1 VYYAQK
7 ITIFIALQNLKM
19 SLLLSDLMAFLMK
32 HELEEIVPMNKRKFL
47 FVPFLIIATLIG
59 QDDNKEK
66 FHFEFE
72 TDSIELRIGESKEIT
87 IKLLDESGK
96 LAQNKFYVFGQ
107 RKALSVSPRI
117 SDSTGVATVTL
128 KAHKPGRLSV
138 STQTITVKRDDR
150 VRDKLAVNVPFP
162 PIDHIVFN
170 QTPSKLYTKTSTS
183 FSVEVIDEAGLTRE
197 NADVKLK
204 SSNTAVADF
213 DIFGNL
219 ETKRIG
225 RVTVSATAEG
235 VTEQFNVRVVK
246 NPVRS
251 VTLSAEKDEI
261 RTGDVLALN
270 AKAFNRSDRAIDDAP
285 ITYTYIGQADYGKFG
300 LPAAGLVTDDG
311 RFVAETAGL
320 YTLIASSGGYSAQKT
335 IKVVPR
341 NVQKK
346 AKLVGHGLISDVLTS
361 DLWVWAG
368 VDQHEG
374 KDFAVTGT
382 WGSNGEAY
390 FWDVTNPDSMIII
403 DTITVDARTV
413 NDVKISEDGRV
424 GVITREGASNRKNG
438 FVVLDV
444 TDPYN
449 VTISAEYNDDMT
461 GGVHNVFIYEN
472 HIYAVNNGR
481 KYDIINIDDPSNPFR
496 VGVYEMDTP
505 GHSIHDVWIENGIAY
520 SSNWSDGVVAVDIGA
535 MKFDEADRSNTQFNP
550 LLAKA
555 GQGSPSNP
563 IKLAEMG
570 DPNGLNH
577 AAFPFLSKSTGN
589 FYIVGG
595 DETFPWGV
603 RATRGEPS
611 NPRGGFHFLNFTD
624 PDNPKED
631 AVYQVPEAGSHNLWV
646 YDDVLMAAFYQG
658 GLRVVDISGELLG
671 DIYNQGREIAVYQSS
686 HKEGKIPNAPMV
698 WGAQPYKD
706 YIFFADMN
714 SGLYCIQLEDLEKG
728 PGAP

>member
-1 VYYAQK
+1 
-7 ITIFIALQNLKM
+7 
-19 SLLLSDLMAFLMK
+19 MK
-32 HELEEIVPMNKRKFL
+32 HTLLILQIFL
-47 FVPFLIIATLIG
+47 FSIVFG
-59 QDDNKEK
+59 QNDNVEK
-66 FHFEFE
+66 LQFEFE
-72 TDSIELRIGESKEIT
+72 ADSIELNVGETKELT
-87 IKLLDESGK
+87 IKLLNEDGDLS
-96 LAQNKFYVFGQ
+96 QNSFYVFGQ
-107 RKALSVSPRI
+107 RRALSVSPRT
-117 SDSTGVATVTL
+117 SDSTGIATVTV
-128 KAHKPGRLSV
+128 KAHKPGRLRLSV
-138 STQTITVKRDDR
+138 QSITVKRDDR
-150 VRDKLAVNVPFP
+150 VRDKLVVNVPFP
-162 PIDHIVFN
+162 PIDHLVFN

-183 FSVEVIDEAGLTRE
+183 FSVEVIDEAGLTRN

-219 ETKRIG
+219 ETKRTG
-225 RVTVSATAEG
+225 RVTVSATVEEI
-235 VTEQFNVRVVK
+235 TESFKIRVVK
-246 NPVRS
+246 NATRQ
-251 VTLSAEKDEI
+251 VTLSIDREEI

-270 AKAFNRSDRAIDDAP
+270 AKALNRSGRTIDDAP
-285 ITYTYIGQADYGKFG
+285 ITYSYLGQANYGEFA

-320 YTLIASSGGYSAQKT
+320 YTMIASSNGYSAQKT

-341 NVQKK
+341 DVKK
-346 AKLVGHGLISDVLTS
+346 QVKLVGHGLISDVLTG
-361 DLWVWAG
+361 DLWIWAG
-368 VDQHEG
+368 VDKHEG

-424 GVITREGASNRKNG
+424 GVMTREGASNRKNG
-438 FVVLDV
+438 FVILDV
-444 TDPYN
+444 SDPYN

-472 HIYAVNNGR
+472 HVYAVNNGR

-496 VGVYEMDTP
+496 VGVYELDTP

-520 SSNWSDGVVAVDIGA
+520 SSNWSDGVVAVDIGG

-563 IKLAEMG
+563 VKLASMG
-570 DPNGLNH
+570 DPTGRNH
-577 AAFPFLSKSTGN
+577 AAFPFLSESTGN
-589 FYIVGG
+589 FYIISG
-595 DETFPWGV
+595 DENFPWGV
-603 RATRGEPS
+603 MATKGQPS
-611 NPRGGFHFLNFTD
+611 NPRGGYHFLNFTD
-624 PDNPKED
+624 PDNPKEE
-631 AVYQVPEAGSHNLWV
+631 AIYEVPEAGSHNLWV
-646 YDDVLMAAFYQG
+646 FGDILIAGNYQA

-671 DIYNQGREIAVYQSS
+671 DIYKQGREIGHYVPY

-714 SGLYCIQLEDLEKG
+714 SGLYCIKLEDIKKDSG
-728 PGAP
+728 TP

>member
-1 VYYAQK
+1 
-7 ITIFIALQNLKM
+7 
-19 SLLLSDLMAFLMK
+19 
-32 HELEEIVPMNKRKFL
+32 MNKRKFL
-47 FVPFLIIATLIG
+47 ILPLLLISIIIG
-59 QDDNKEK
+59 QDNKK
-66 FHFEFE
+66 FTFEFE
-72 TDSIELRIGESKEIT
+72 SDSIELRIGESKEIT
-87 IKLLDESGK
+87 IKLLDENGK
-96 LAQNKFYVFGQ
+96 LAQNPFYVFGQ
-107 RKALSVSPRI
+107 RKSLSVSPRI

-128 KAHKPGRLSV
+128 KAHKPGRLSL

-150 VRDKLAVNVPFP
+150 VRSSLVVNVPSP
-162 PIDHIVFN
+162 PIDRIVFN
-170 QTPSKLYTKTSTS
+170 QTPSKLYVGTATAL
-183 FSVEVIDEAGLTRE
+183 SVEVFDEAELNRSE
-197 NADVKLK
+197 LNVKLE
-204 SSNTAVADF
+204 SSNTKVADF
-213 DIFGNL
+213 DAFGNL
-219 ETKRIG
+219 ETRKTGKTR
-225 RVTVSATAEG
+225 VSATVQN
-235 VTEQFNVRVVK
+235 VTESFNVRVVK
-246 NPVRS
+246 NPTRKVS
-251 VTLSAEKDEI
+251 LSIDKEEI

-270 AKAFNRSDRAIDDAP
+270 AKALNRLGRTINDMP
-285 ITYTYIGQADYGKFG
+285 ITYSYLGQSNYGEFG
-300 LPAAGLVTDDG
+300 LPASGLVADDG
-311 RFVAETAGL
+311 RFVAETAGI

-341 NVQKK
+341 DVKK
-346 AKLVGHGLISDVLTS
+346 QVKLVGHGLISDVLTG

-368 VDQHEG
+368 VDKHEG

-390 FWDVTNPDSMIII
+390 FWDVTDPSKMVII

-424 GVITREGASNRKNG
+424 GVMTREGASNRKNG
-438 FVVLDV
+438 FVILDV

-449 VTISAEYNDDMT
+449 VKITAEYNDDMT

-472 HIYAVNNGR
+472 HVYAVNNGR

-496 VGVYEMDTP
+496 VGVFEMDTP
-505 GHSIHDVWIENGIAY
+505 GHSLHDVWIENGIAY
-520 SSNWSDGVVAVDIGA
+520 SSNWSDGVVAVDIGG
-535 MKFDEADRSNTQFNP
+535 MKFDEADRSQSQFNP

-589 FYIVGG
+589 FYIISG
-595 DETFPWGV
+595 DENFPWGV
-603 RATRGEPS
+603 MATQGKPS

-631 AVYQVPEAGSHNLWV
+631 AIYEVPEAGSHNLWV
-646 YDDVLMAAFYQG
+646 YGDILIAGNYQA

-671 DIYNQGREIAVYQSS
+671 DIYKQGREIGYYVPY
-686 HKEGKIPNAPMV
+686 HKDGKIPNAPMV

-706 YIFFADMN
+706 YIFFVDMN
-714 SGLYCIQLEDLEKG
+714 SGLYCIELKELEKRSGRIG
-728 PGAP
+728 PG

>member
-1 VYYAQK
+1 
-7 ITIFIALQNLKM
+7 
-19 SLLLSDLMAFLMK
+19 MK
-32 HELEEIVPMNKRKFL
+32 HTLFILQIFL
-47 FVPFLIIATLIG
+47 FSIVFG
-59 QDDNKEK
+59 QNENKEK
-66 FHFEFE
+66 FQFEFE
-72 TDSIELRIGESKEIT
+72 MDSIELHVGETKELT
-87 IKLLDESGK
+87 IKLLNEDGDLS
-96 LAQNKFYVFGQ
+96 QNPFYVFGQ

-117 SDSTGVATVTL
+117 SDSTGIATVTL
-128 KAHKPGRLSV
+128 KAHKPGRLSL
-138 STQTITVKRDDR
+138 STQTITVKREDR
-150 VRDKLAVNVPFP
+150 IRANLIVNVPWP
-162 PIDHIVFN
+162 PLDRIVFN
-170 QTPSKLYTKTSTS
+170 QKPSKLYSGTTTPL
-183 FSVEVIDEAGLTRE
+183 SVEVFDEADLNRSE
-197 NADVKLK
+197 LNVKLT
-204 SSNTAVADF
+204 SSNKNVAEF

-219 ETKRIG
+219 ETKKTG
-225 RVTVSATAEG
+225 RTTISATVEEIAES
-235 VTEQFNVRVVK
+235 FKVRVVK
-246 NPVRS
+246 NPTRK
-251 VTLSAEKDEI
+251 VTLSIDREEI

-270 AKAFNRSDRAIDDAP
+270 AEALNRSDRAEDDVP
-285 ITYTYIGQADYGKFG
+285 ITYSYLGQADYGEFA

-311 RFVAETAGL
+311 RFVAETAGI
-320 YTLIASSGGYSAQKT
+320 YTLIASSNGYSAQKT

-341 NVQKK
+341 DVNKEV
-346 AKLVGHGLISDVLTS
+346 KLVGHGLISDVLTG

-368 VDQHEG
+368 VDKHEG

-390 FWDVTNPDSMIII
+390 FWDVTNPDSLIII

-438 FVVLDV
+438 FVILDV
-444 TDPYN
+444 SDPYN

-472 HIYAVNNGR
+472 HVYAVNNGR

-520 SSNWSDGVVAVDIGA
+520 SSNWSDGVVAVDIGG
-535 MKFDEADRSNTQFNP
+535 MKFDEADRSQSQFNP

-563 IKLAEMG
+563 VKLASMG
-570 DPNGLNH
+570 DPTGRNH

-589 FYIVGG
+589 FYIIAG
-595 DETFPWGV
+595 DENFPWGV

-624 PDNPKED
+624 PENPKED
-631 AVYQVPEAGSHNLWV
+631 AVYQVPEAGSHNMWIFG
-646 YDDVLMAAFYQG
+646 DVLIAGNYQG
-658 GLRVVDISGELLG
+658 GLRIVDISGELLG

>member
-1 VYYAQK
+1 
-7 ITIFIALQNLKM
+7 
-19 SLLLSDLMAFLMK
+19 MK
-32 HELEEIVPMNKRKFL
+32 HTLFILQIFL
-47 FVPFLIIATLIG
+47 FSIVFG
-59 QDDNKEK
+59 QNENKEK
-66 FHFEFE
+66 FQFEFE
-72 TDSIELRIGESKEIT
+72 MDSIELHVGETKELT
-87 IKLLDESGK
+87 IKLLNEDGDLS
-96 LAQNKFYVFGQ
+96 QNPFYVFGQ

-117 SDSTGVATVTL
+117 SDSTGIATVTL
-128 KAHKPGRLSV
+128 KAHKPGRLSL
-138 STQTITVKRDDR
+138 STQTITVKREDR
-150 VRDKLAVNVPFP
+150 IRANLIVNVPWP
-162 PIDHIVFN
+162 PLDRIVFN
-170 QTPSKLYTKTSTS
+170 QKPSKLYSGTTTPL
-183 FSVEVIDEAGLTRE
+183 SVEVFDEADLNRSE
-197 NADVKLK
+197 LNVKLT
-204 SSNTAVADF
+204 SSNKNVAEF

-219 ETKRIG
+219 ETKKTG
-225 RVTVSATAEG
+225 RTTISATVEEIAES
-235 VTEQFNVRVVK
+235 FKVRVVK
-246 NPVRS
+246 NPTRK
-251 VTLSAEKDEI
+251 VTLSIDREEI

-270 AKAFNRSDRAIDDAP
+270 AEALNRSDRAEDDVP
-285 ITYTYIGQADYGKFG
+285 ITYSYLGQADYGEFA

-320 YTLIASSGGYSAQKT
+320 YTLIASSNGYSAQKT

-341 NVQKK
+341 DVNKEV
-346 AKLVGHGLISDVLTS
+346 KLVGHGLISDVLTG

-368 VDQHEG
+368 VDEHEG

-390 FWDVTNPDSMIII
+390 FWDVTNPDSLIII

-438 FVVLDV
+438 FVILDV
-444 TDPYN
+444 SDPYN

-472 HIYAVNNGR
+472 HVYAVNNGR
-481 KYDIINIDDPSNPFR
+481 KYDIINIDDPKNPFR
-496 VGVYEMDTP
+496 VGVYELDTP

-520 SSNWSDGVVAVDIGA
+520 SSNWSDGVVAVDIGG
-535 MKFDEADRSNTQFNP
+535 MKFDEADRSKSQFNP

-563 IKLAEMG
+563 VKLASMG
-570 DPNGLNH
+570 DPTGRNH

-595 DETFPWGV
+595 DENFPWGV

-611 NPRGGFHFLNFTD
+611 NPRGGYHFLNFTD

-631 AVYQVPEAGSHNLWV
+631 AIYQVPEAGSHNMWV
-646 YDDVLMAAFYQG
+646 YDDVLIAGNYQG
-658 GLRVVDISGELLG
+658 GLRIVDISGELLG

-706 YIFFADMN
+706 YIYFADMN

-728 PGAP
+728 PGTP

>member
-1 VYYAQK
+1 
-7 ITIFIALQNLKM
+7 
-19 SLLLSDLMAFLMK
+19 
-32 HELEEIVPMNKRKFL
+32 MNKRKFL
-47 FVPFLIIATLIG
+47 ILPLLLISIIIG
-59 QDDNKEK
+59 QDNKK
-66 FHFEFE
+66 FTFEFE
-72 TDSIELRIGESKEIT
+72 SDSIELRIGESKEIT
-87 IKLLDESGK
+87 IKLLDENGK
-96 LAQNKFYVFGQ
+96 LAQNPFYVFGQ
-107 RKALSVSPRI
+107 RKSLSVSPRI

-128 KAHKPGRLSV
+128 KAHKPGRLSL

-150 VRDKLAVNVPFP
+150 VRSSLVVNVPSP
-162 PIDHIVFN
+162 PIDRIVFN
-170 QTPSKLYTKTSTS
+170 QTPSKLYVGTATAL
-183 FSVEVIDEAGLTRE
+183 SVEVFDEAELNRSE
-197 NADVKLK
+197 LNVKLE
-204 SSNTAVADF
+204 SSNTKVADF
-213 DIFGNL
+213 DAFGNL
-219 ETKRIG
+219 ETKKTGKTR
-225 RVTVSATAEG
+225 VSATVQN
-235 VTEQFNVRVVK
+235 VTESFNVRVVK
-246 NPVRS
+246 NPTRKVS
-251 VTLSAEKDEI
+251 LSIDKEEI
-261 RTGDVLALN
+261 RTGDVLTLN
-270 AKAFNRSDRAIDDAP
+270 AKALNRLGRTINDMP
-285 ITYTYIGQADYGKFG
+285 ITYSYLGQSNYGEFG
-300 LPAAGLVTDDG
+300 LPASGLVADDG
-311 RFVAETAGL
+311 RFVAETAGI

-346 AKLVGHGLISDVLTS
+346 AKLIGHGLITDVITS

-368 VDQHEG
+368 VDKHEG

-390 FWDVTNPDSMIII
+390 FWDVTDPSKMVII

-424 GVITREGASNRKNG
+424 GVMTREGASNRKNG
-438 FVVLDV
+438 FVILDV

-449 VTISAEYNDDMT
+449 VKITAEYNDDMT

-472 HIYAVNNGR
+472 HVYAVNNGR

-496 VGVYEMDTP
+496 VGVFEMDTP
-505 GHSIHDVWIENGIAY
+505 GHSLHDVWIENGIAY
-520 SSNWSDGVVAVDIGA
+520 SSNWSDGVVAVDIGG
-535 MKFDEADRSNTQFNP
+535 MKFDEADRSQSQFNP

-603 RATRGEPS
+603 MATQGKPS

-631 AVYQVPEAGSHNLWV
+631 AIYEVPEAGSHNLWV
-646 YDDVLMAAFYQG
+646 YGDILIAGNYQA

-671 DIYNQGREIAVYQSS
+671 DIYKQGREIGYYVPY
-686 HKEGKIPNAPMV
+686 HKDGKIPNAPMV

-706 YIFFADMN
+706 YIFFVDMN
-714 SGLYCIQLEDLEKG
+714 SGLYCIQLEKIGKRSGRIG
-728 PGAP
+728 PG

>member
-1 VYYAQK
+1 MKQ
-7 ITIFIALQNLKM
+7 TLFILQLFM
-19 SLLLSDLMAFLMK
+19 FS
-32 HELEEIVPMNKRKFL
+32 IVFGQNKN
-47 FVPFLIIATLIG
+47 I
-59 QDDNKEK
+59 EK
-66 FHFEFE
+66 LQFEFE
-72 TDSIELRIGESKEIT
+72 VDSIELHVGETKELT
-87 IKLLDESGK
+87 IKLLNEDGDLS
-96 LAQNKFYVFGQ
+96 QNSFYIFGQ
-107 RKALSVSPRI
+107 RQTLSVSPRT
-117 SDSTGVATVTL
+117 SDSTGIATVTV
-128 KAHKPGRLSV
+128 KAHKAGRLRLSV
-138 STQTITVKRDDR
+138 QTITVKRDDR
-150 VRDKLAVNVPFP
+150 IREQLVVNVPYP
-162 PIDHIVFN
+162 PIDYLVFN
-170 QTPSKLYTKTSTS
+170 QTPSKLYTETSTS
-183 FSVEVIDEAGLTRE
+183 FSVEVIDEAGLKRD

-219 ETKRIG
+219 ETKRTG
-225 RVTVSATAEG
+225 R
-235 VTEQFNVRVVK
+235 
-246 NPVRS
+246 
-251 VTLSAEKDEI
+251 VTLSATVEEITESFKVRVVSNPTRKVTLSIDREEI
-261 RTGDVLALN
+261 RTGDVLAIN
-270 AKAFNRSDRAIDDAP
+270 AKALNRSGRPIDDAP
-285 ITYTYIGQADYGKFG
+285 ITYSYLGQANYGEFA

-320 YTLIASSGGYSAQKT
+320 YTMIASSNGYSAQKT

-341 NVQKK
+341 DVKQQV
-346 AKLVGHGLISDVLTS
+346 KLVGHGLISDVLTG

-368 VDQHEG
+368 VDKHEG

-438 FVVLDV
+438 FVILDV
-444 TDPYN
+444 SDPYN

-472 HIYAVNNGR
+472 HVYAVNNGR

-496 VGVYEMDTP
+496 VGVYELDTP

-520 SSNWSDGVVAVDIGA
+520 SSNWGDGVVAVDIGA

-563 IKLAEMG
+563 VKLASME
-570 DPNGLNH
+570 DPTGRNH
-577 AAFPFLSKSTGN
+577 AAFPFLSESTGN
-589 FYIVGG
+589 FYIISG
-595 DETFPWGV
+595 DENFPWGV
-603 RATRGEPS
+603 MATKGQPS
-611 NPRGGFHFLNFTD
+611 NPRGGYHFLNFSD
-624 PDNPKED
+624 PDNPKEE
-631 AVYQVPEAGSHNLWV
+631 AIYEVPEAGSHNLWV
-646 YDDVLMAAFYQG
+646 YGDILIAGNYQA
-658 GLRVVDISGELLG
+658 GLRIVDISGELLG
-671 DIYNQGREIAVYQSS
+671 DIYKQGREIGHYLPY

-714 SGLYCIQLEDLEKG
+714 SGLYCIKLEDINEG
-728 PGAP
+728 SGTP

>member
-1 VYYAQK
+1 MKRTFY
-7 ITIFIALQNLKM
+7 ILQ
-19 SLLLSDLMAFLMK
+19 
-32 HELEEIVPMNKRKFL
+32 IFL
-47 FVPFLIIATLIG
+47 FSIVFG
-59 QDDNKEK
+59 QNDNVEK
-66 FHFEFE
+66 FQFEFE
-72 TDSIELRIGESKEIT
+72 ADSIELNVGETKELT
-87 IKLLDESGK
+87 IKLLNEDGDLS
-96 LAQNKFYVFGQ
+96 QNPFYVFGQ
-107 RKALSVSPRI
+107 RRALSVSPRT
-117 SDSTGVATVTL
+117 SDSTGIATVTV
-128 KAHKPGRLSV
+128 KAHKPGRLRLSV
-138 STQTITVKRDDR
+138 QSITVKRDDR
-150 VRDKLAVNVPFP
+150 VRDKLVVNVPFP

-170 QTPSKLYTKTSTS
+170 QTPSKLYAETSTS

-219 ETKRIG
+219 ETKRTG
-225 RVTVSATAEG
+225 RVTVSATAEA
-235 VTEQFNVRVVK
+235 VTEQFNIRVVK

-261 RTGDVLALN
+261 RTGDALVLN
-270 AKAFNRSDRAIDDAP
+270 AKALNRSDRAIDDAP

-368 VDQHEG
+368 VDKHEG

-438 FVVLDV
+438 FVILDV
-444 TDPYN
+444 SDPYN

-461 GGVHNVFIYEN
+461 GGVHNVFVYEN

-496 VGVYEMDTP
+496 VGVYELDTP

-520 SSNWSDGVVAVDIGA
+520 SSNWSDGVVAVDIGG

-563 IKLAEMG
+563 VKLASMG
-570 DPNGLNH
+570 DPTGRNH
-577 AAFPFLSKSTGN
+577 AAFPFLSESTGN
-589 FYIVGG
+589 FYIISG
-595 DETFPWGV
+595 DENFPWGV
-603 RATRGEPS
+603 MATKGQPS
-611 NPRGGFHFLNFTD
+611 NPRGGYHFLNFSD
-624 PDNPKED
+624 PDNPKEE
-631 AVYQVPEAGSHNLWV
+631 AIYEVPEAGSHNLWV
-646 YDDVLMAAFYQG
+646 FGDILIAGNYQG

-671 DIYNQGREIAVYQSS
+671 DIYKQGREIGHYVPY

-714 SGLYCIQLEDLEKG
+714 SGLYCIQLVDKQPSGRGRL
-728 PGAP
+728 PG

>member
-1 VYYAQK
+1 
-7 ITIFIALQNLKM
+7 
-19 SLLLSDLMAFLMK
+19 
-32 HELEEIVPMNKRKFL
+32 MNKRKFL
-47 FVPFLIIATLIG
+47 ILPLLLISIIIG
-59 QDDNKEK
+59 QDNKK
-66 FHFEFE
+66 FTFEFE
-72 TDSIELRIGESKEIT
+72 SDSIELRIGESKEIT
-87 IKLLDESGK
+87 IKLLDENGK
-96 LAQNKFYVFGQ
+96 LAQNPFYVFGQ
-107 RKALSVSPRI
+107 RKSLSVSPRI

-128 KAHKPGRLSV
+128 KAHKPGRLSL

-150 VRDKLAVNVPFP
+150 VRSSLVVNVPSP
-162 PIDHIVFN
+162 PIDRIVFN
-170 QTPSKLYTKTSTS
+170 QTPSKLYVGTATAL
-183 FSVEVIDEAGLTRE
+183 SVEVFDEAELNRSE
-197 NADVKLK
+197 LNVKLE
-204 SSNTAVADF
+204 SSNTKVADF
-213 DIFGNL
+213 DAFGNL
-219 ETKRIG
+219 ETRKTGKTR
-225 RVTVSATAEG
+225 VSATVQN
-235 VTEQFNVRVVK
+235 VTESFNVRVVK
-246 NPVRS
+246 NPTRKVS
-251 VTLSAEKDEI
+251 LSIDKEEI
-261 RTGDVLALN
+261 RTGDVLTLN
-270 AKAFNRSDRAIDDAP
+270 AKALNRSDKAIDDAP

-311 RFVAETAGL
+311 RFVAETAGI

-341 NVQKK
+341 DVKK
-346 AKLVGHGLISDVLTS
+346 QVKLVGHGLISDVLTG

-368 VDQHEG
+368 VDKHEG

-390 FWDVTNPDSMIII
+390 FWDVTNPDSMIVI

-424 GVITREGASNRKNG
+424 GVMTREGASNRKNG
-438 FVVLDV
+438 FVILDV

-449 VTISAEYNDDMT
+449 VKITAEYNDDMT

-472 HIYAVNNGR
+472 HVYAVNNGR

-520 SSNWSDGVVAVDIGA
+520 SSNWSDGVVAVDIGG
-535 MKFDEADRSNTQFNP
+535 MKFDEADRSQSQFNP

-603 RATRGEPS
+603 MATQGKPS

-631 AVYQVPEAGSHNLWV
+631 AIYEVPEAGSHNLWV
-646 YDDVLMAAFYQG
+646 YGDILIAGNYQA

-671 DIYNQGREIAVYQSS
+671 DIYKQGREIGYYVPY
-686 HKEGKIPNAPMV
+686 HKDGKIPNAPMV

-706 YIFFADMN
+706 YIFFVDMN
-714 SGLYCIQLEDLEKG
+714 SGLYCIQLEKIGKRSGRIG
-728 PGAP
+728 PG